1 MNRELPIQWIVWG
14 IVFFVAM
21 RCLIKLSTTL
31 RDRLQALLVAH
42 VKKQQIESQKRQRIN
57 ELRGK
62 IREKKA
68 NADTVNANK
77 KRAA

>member
-1 MNRELPIQWIVWG
+1 MNSELPIQWIVWG
-14 IVFFVAM
+14 IVFFITM
-21 RCLIKLSTTL
+21 RCLITLSTML

-42 VKKQQIESQKRQRIN
+42 VKNQQVKSKKRQRIN

-68 NADTVNANK
+68 NAEIVNANE

>member
-1 MNRELPIQWIVWG
+1 MNSEIPIQWIVWG

-21 RCLIKLSTTL
+21 RCLITLSTKL
-31 RDRLQALLVAH
+31 RERLQSLLQSH
-42 VKKQQIESQKRQRIN
+42 VKKQQIESQKRHRIN

-68 NADTVNANK
+68 NAEIANANE

>member
-1 MNRELPIQWIVWG
+1 M
-14 IVFFVAM
+14 
-21 RCLIKLSTTL
+21 L

-42 VKKQQIESQKRQRIN
+42 VKNQQVESKKRQRIN

-68 NADTVNANK
+68 NAEIVNANE